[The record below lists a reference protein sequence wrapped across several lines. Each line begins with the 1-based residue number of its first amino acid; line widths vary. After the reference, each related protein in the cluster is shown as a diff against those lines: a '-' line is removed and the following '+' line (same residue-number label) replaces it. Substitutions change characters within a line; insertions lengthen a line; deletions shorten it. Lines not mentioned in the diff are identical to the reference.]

1 MKKNIIITGVAGFI
15 GSNIV
20 KKMKNT
26 KIKVISGTKGDQS
39 KIFADIS
46 MLKRKIIKK
55 RFVSLNEGISR
66 SINSIIK

>member
-26 KIKVISGTKGDQS
+26 KTKVISGTKGDQS